1 VQFTSGIF
9 SIASHSVLQYF
20 PSVTWQVQIG
30 CAHFL
35 AAIVFF
41 SWLKDSMNL
50 LRKMSQAAKTVC
62 SATPLC
68 ARAIPLA
75 GATSLYRLSASA

>member
-1 VQFTSGIF
+1 MQFTSGIF

-41 SWLKDSMNL
+41 SLVERFDEFTALGVANCKL
-50 LRKMSQAAKTVC
+50 
-62 SATPLC
+62 P
-68 ARAIPLA
+68 
-75 GATSLYRLSASA
+75 